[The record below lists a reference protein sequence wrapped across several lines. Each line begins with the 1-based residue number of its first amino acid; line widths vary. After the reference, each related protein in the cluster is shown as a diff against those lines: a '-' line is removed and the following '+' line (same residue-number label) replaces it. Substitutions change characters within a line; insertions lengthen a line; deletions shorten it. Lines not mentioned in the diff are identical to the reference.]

1 MGEEAFD
8 EARLDC
14 ADGEHVLYVRGG
26 YQRDEVHIGI
36 GRYGE
41 DAPYVLV
48 EVDGKALKRALRNM
62 VIGKA
67 RT

>member
-8 EARLDC
+8 EFRLDC

-26 YQRDEVHIGI
+26 YQREEVLIGI
-36 GRYGE
+36 GRFGE

-48 EVDGKALKRALRNM
+48 EVDGAALKRALRNM
-62 VIGKA
+62 VIGERA
-67 RT
+67 R